1 MDNAITPEFLEEITK
16 SARAIALELYTA
28 ANLNAL
34 QTVIIGC
41 STSEITGCRIGTSS
55 NMVIGTVV
63 FNALY
68 HVFAERD
75 IFIAAQCC
83 EHLNR
88 AIIIERDA
96 ASGFEIVNVVPAP
109 DAGGAFATA
118 AYTELRDPVALESIR
133 ADAGIDI
140 GGTLIG
146 MHLRPVAIPLRLA
159 TAKIG
164 KAAVITAR
172 TRPKLIGGIRASYD
186 EALL

>member
-1 MDNAITPEFLEEITK
+1 MHYAVTPEFLDDIAN
-16 SARAIALELYTA
+16 SAGIVAQELITA
-28 ANLNAL
+28 ANLKAL

-41 STSEITGCRIGTSS
+41 STSEIAGYRIGACS
-55 NMVIGTVV
+55 NTEIGTVV
-63 FNALY
+63 FKALY

-75 IFIAAQCC
+75 IFVAAQCC

-96 ASGFEIVNVVPAP
+96 AAGYDIVNVVPAP

-146 MHLRPVAIPLRLA
+146 MHLKPVAIPLRLA
-159 TAKIG
+159 NASIG
-164 KAAVITAR
+164 KASVIAAR
-172 TRPKLIGGIRASYD
+172 TRPKLIGGVRAGYN
-186 EALL
+186 EELL